1 MSQAFEKR
9 DVSSPNILHN
19 EFIPSGR
26 SFMYVKGKSG
36 PSTDPCGTPDFIFLH
51 SDV

>member
-1 MSQAFEKR
+1 MMQLSA
-9 DVSSPNILHN
+9 NILHN

-26 SFMYVKGKSG
+26 SFMYSKNKSG
-36 PSTDPCGTPDFIFLH
+36 PSTNPCGTPDIIFRH